1 MACTYETKET
11 LLTLSK
17 LCLRLGTRP
26 VLNDVCARVRNVTR
40 PGLLQGQV
48 VAVLGPSGVAASDLP
63 LVAIG
68 AASKLV
74 LSVRALPGVRYR
86 RHWLNRYS
94 LVWRKPEEPTDST
107 L

>member
-1 MACTYETKET
+1 MAAG
-11 LLTLSK
+11 
-17 LCLRLGTRP
+17 RPARGQPRGGVVRGT
-26 VLNDVCARVRNVTR
+26 VAIV
-40 PGLLQGQV
+40 GL
-48 VAVLGPSGVAASDLP
+48 AAYAWSDLP